1 MNRPQKS
8 GLLSGLSACI
18 FLALSSALAAQTT
31 TTAVPLNATT
41 QSACQFDTA
50 NANPTIDLP
59 DYEAALAATY
69 SPDQAQVSVSVY
81 CNKGTPISARKLA
94 GNALANSAATAVTL
108 TLNMDGVAGS
118 PTFDTRVWY
127 VAGPSNAV
135 ANGVFKGAQRYVT
148 VIHAGWPTTPQF
160 RAPTGFYTGS
170 VDFTVEF

>member
-1 MNRPQKS
+1 MRK
-8 GLLSGLSACI
+8 LFLSCLVMT
-18 FLALSSALAAQTT
+18 LSSALAAQTT
-31 TTAVPLNATT
+31 TAVPLNAST

-50 NANPTIDLP
+50 NANATIDLP

-69 SPDQAQVSVSVY
+69 APDQAQVSVSVY

-94 GNALANSAATAVTL
+94 GNAGANSAATAVTL
-108 TLNMDGVAGS
+108 TLNMDGTAGS

-127 VAGPSNAV
+127 VAGPTNAV